1 MMKLNQ
7 NSIFYH
13 CLLLS
18 SSSVALQLLG
28 FGYRILL
35 GRLAGAQA
43 IAVYGLVMS
52 AYNVVLSCTLT
63 GVALSVSRIASS
75 YQALGQARS
84 IIRLIRTALFL
95 FLGLFC
101 LLGLGLQRLPGVGF
115 SGKLSWG
122 LALVCLVL
130 LGLSRLSRRHR
141 GWKILLRIAQIGLA
155 ALVLGLSAVEVWVI
169 RAGHRDE
176 SAQPADAV
184 IVLGAGVNGTTPS
197 VALQTRI
204 DAAERYLKAH
214 PDIPAV
220 LSGGQG
226 AGEDISEARAMYDA
240 LTDRG
245 IDPERLI
252 LEEQSAN
259 TRQNLQN
266 SLALLPDDYHK
277 TVAIVTNDF
286 HMGRVRLLLNAAGPG
301 RVVQVPAK
309 LPWWWLSA
317 NYYLRESFAV
327 VNDQVVRPL
336 LA

>member
-1 MMKLNQ
+1 MAQ
-7 NSIFYH
+7 DT
-13 CLLLS
+13 
-18 SSSVALQLLG
+18 LLG
-28 FGYRILL
+28 FPAHTLYPQGVCSIRKAAEPLTAALPYRRGGFTTLSTVSPRRETAGETMEIYDMNEHTFFEWKRSE
-35 GRLAGAQA
+35 RLTA
-43 IAVYGLVMS
+43 
-52 AYNVVLSCTLT
+52 
-63 GVALSVSRIASS
+63 AL
-75 YQALGQARS
+75 ALA
-84 IIRLIRTALFL
+84 
-95 FLGLFC
+95 FC
-101 LLGLGLQRLPGVGF
+101 LLGLGLQRLPGVSF

-155 ALVLGLSAVEVWVI
+155 ALVLGLSAVEIWVI

-226 AGEDISEARAMYDA
+226 PGEDISEARAMYNA

>member
-1 MMKLNQ
+1 MNEHTFFEWKRSERLTAV
-7 NSIFYH
+7 
-13 CLLLS
+13 L
-18 SSSVALQLLG
+18 AL
-28 FGYRILL
+28 
-35 GRLAGAQA
+35 A
-43 IAVYGLVMS
+43 
-52 AYNVVLSCTLT
+52 
-63 GVALSVSRIASS
+63 
-75 YQALGQARS
+75 
-84 IIRLIRTALFL
+84 
-95 FLGLFC
+95 FC

-130 LGLSRLSRRHR
+130 LGLSRLSRRNR

-226 AGEDISEARAMYDA
+226 PGEDISEADCMADWLIAYGVDESRIYREDRSTSTQENFAYSEEIMAELGLDAGDMFAFVTNDYHIFRAGRIAGTDAACGVAATLPRSAYYDA
-240 LTDRG
+240 LQ
-245 IDPERLI
+245 L
-252 LEEQSAN
+252 N
-259 TRQNLQN
+259 
-266 SLALLPDDYHK
+266 YY
-277 TVAIVTNDF
+277 
-286 HMGRVRLLLNAAGPG
+286 VREAFATGWLLLRGN
-301 RVVQVPAK
+301 
-309 LPWWWLSA
+309 
-317 NYYLRESFAV
+317 
-327 VNDQVVRPL
+327 
-336 LA
+336 

>member
-1 MMKLNQ
+1 MNEHTFFEWKRSERLTA
-7 NSIFYH
+7 
-13 CLLLS
+13 
-18 SSSVALQLLG
+18 ALA
-28 FGYRILL
+28 
-35 GRLAGAQA
+35 LA
-43 IAVYGLVMS
+43 
-52 AYNVVLSCTLT
+52 
-63 GVALSVSRIASS
+63 
-75 YQALGQARS
+75 
-84 IIRLIRTALFL
+84 
-95 FLGLFC
+95 FC

-226 AGEDISEARAMYDA
+226 PGEDISEARVMYDA
-240 LTDRG
+240 LTERG
-245 IDPERLI
+245 IDPARLI
-252 LEEQSAN
+252 LEEQSVN
-259 TRQNLQN
+259 TRQNLKN
-266 SLALLPDDYHK
+266 SLPLLEKQGFDSYGGRLA
-277 TVAIVTNDF
+277 VITNGF
-286 HMGRVRLLLNAAGPG
+286 HMARVGLLWDLPTEL
-301 RVVQVPAK
+301 VQVPAK
-309 LPWWWLSA
+309 LPWWLDA
-317 NYYLRESFAV
+317 NYYLRESFAI
-327 VNDQVVRPL
+327 VNDMVLRPL

>member
-1 MMKLNQ
+1 MAQ
-7 NSIFYH
+7 DT
-13 CLLLS
+13 
-18 SSSVALQLLG
+18 LLG
-28 FGYRILL
+28 FPAHTLPYRRGGFITLSTVSPRRETA
-35 GRLAGAQA
+35 GETMEIYDMNEHTFFEWKRSERLT
-43 IAVYGLVMS
+43 AVL
-52 AYNVVLSCTLT
+52 
-63 GVALSVSRIASS
+63 ALA
-75 YQALGQARS
+75 
-84 IIRLIRTALFL
+84 
-95 FLGLFC
+95 FC

-130 LGLSRLSRRHR
+130 LGLSRLSRRNR

-155 ALVLGLSAVEVWVI
+155 ALVLGLSAVEIWVI

-226 AGEDISEARAMYDA
+226 PGEDISEARVMYDA
-240 LTDRG
+240 LTERG
-245 IDPERLI
+245 IDPARLI
-252 LEEQSAN
+252 LEEQSVN
-259 TRQNLQN
+259 TRQNLRN
-266 SLALLPDDYHK
+266 SLPLLERQGFDSYGGRLA
-277 TVAIVTNDF
+277 VITNGF
-286 HMGRVRLLLNAAGPG
+286 HMARVGLLWDLPTEL
-301 RVVQVPAK
+301 VQVPAK
-309 LPWWWLSA
+309 LPWWLDA
-317 NYYLRESFAV
+317 NYYLRESFAI
-327 VNDQVVRPL
+327 VNDMVLRPL

>member
-1 MMKLNQ
+1 MKRQKRLWTAAAVCAVLGAMCRAVPGVR
-7 NSIFYH
+7 FAGLLFW
-13 CLLLS
+13 CL
-18 SSSVALQLLG
+18 
-28 FGYRILL
+28 
-35 GRLAGAQA
+35 
-43 IAVYGLVMS
+43 
-52 AYNVVLSCTLT
+52 
-63 GVALSVSRIASS
+63 
-75 YQALGQARS
+75 
-84 IIRLIRTALFL
+84 TALLIAFAML
-95 FLGLFC
+95 E
-101 LLGLGLQRLPGVGF
+101 QYKEHAWAKW
-115 SGKLSWG
+115 GKRVL
-122 LALVCLVL
+122 LALVCL
-130 LGLSRLSRRHR
+130 GLVAFGYLESL
-141 GWKILLRIAQIGLA
+141 
-155 ALVLGLSAVEVWVI
+155 VI
-169 RAGHRDE
+169 RGAHTDGRAED
-176 SAQPADAV
+176 AQCVV
-184 IVLGAGVNGTTPS
+184 ILGAGVNGTTPS
-197 VALQTRI
+197 LMLSSRLQAALDFI
-204 DAAERYLKAH
+204 ADK
-214 PDIPAV
+214 PDIPIIC
-220 LSGGQG
+220 SGGQG
-226 AGEDISEARAMYDA
+226 PGEDISEARAMYDA

>member
-1 MMKLNQ
+1 MNEHTFFEWKRSERLTA
-7 NSIFYH
+7 
-13 CLLLS
+13 
-18 SSSVALQLLG
+18 ALA
-28 FGYRILL
+28 
-35 GRLAGAQA
+35 LA
-43 IAVYGLVMS
+43 
-52 AYNVVLSCTLT
+52 
-63 GVALSVSRIASS
+63 
-75 YQALGQARS
+75 
-84 IIRLIRTALFL
+84 
-95 FLGLFC
+95 FC

-226 AGEDISEARAMYDA
+226 PGEDISEARAMYD
-240 LTDRG
+240 LS
-245 IDPERLI
+245 LI
-252 LEEQSAN
+252 
-259 TRQNLQN
+259 
-266 SLALLPDDYHK
+266 H
-277 TVAIVTNDF
+277 I
-286 HMGRVRLLLNAAGPG
+286 
-301 RVVQVPAK
+301 
-309 LPWWWLSA
+309 
-317 NYYLRESFAV
+317 
-327 VNDQVVRPL
+327 
-336 LA
+336 

>member
-1 MMKLNQ
+1 MYHIHFNRWKPAEKLTALLAVLLASLTILLRTVPGVSFSANL
-7 NSIFYH
+7 
-13 CLLLS
+13 CLLCM
-18 SSSVALQLLG
+18 AACLG
-28 FGYRILL
+28 L
-35 GRLAGAQA
+35 
-43 IAVYGLVMS
+43 
-52 AYNVVLSCTLT
+52 
-63 GVALSVSRIASS
+63 
-75 YQALGQARS
+75 
-84 IIRLIRTALFL
+84 LFL
-95 FLGLFC
+95 SRMG
-101 LLGLGLQRLPGVGF
+101 QR
-115 SGKLSWG
+115 
-122 LALVCLVL
+122 
-130 LGLSRLSRRHR
+130 RQ
-141 GWKILLRIAQIGLA
+141 GWKILLRIAQAALALLVIALA
-155 ALVLGLSAVEVWVI
+155 AVEFWVI
-169 RAGHRDE
+169 RTGQRDD
-176 SAQPADAV
+176 AAKPADAV

-226 AGEDISEARAMYDA
+226 PGEDISEARAMYNA

>member
-1 MMKLNQ
+1 MNEHTFFEWKRSERLTAV
-7 NSIFYH
+7 
-13 CLLLS
+13 L
-18 SSSVALQLLG
+18 AL
-28 FGYRILL
+28 
-35 GRLAGAQA
+35 A
-43 IAVYGLVMS
+43 
-52 AYNVVLSCTLT
+52 
-63 GVALSVSRIASS
+63 
-75 YQALGQARS
+75 
-84 IIRLIRTALFL
+84 
-95 FLGLFC
+95 FC
-101 LLGLGLQRLPGVGF
+101 LLGLGLQRLPGVSF

-214 PDIPAV
+214 PGIPAV

-226 AGEDISEARAMYDA
+226 PGEDISEARAMYNA

-266 SLALLPDDYHK
+266 SLPLLEERGFDSCGGR
-277 TVAIVTNDF
+277 VAIVTNDF
-286 HMGRVRLLLNAAGPG
+286 HMARVTLLWNLPAK
-301 RVVQVPAK
+301 VVQVPAR
-309 LPWWWLSA
+309 LPWRWLSA
-317 NYYLRESFAV
+317 NYYLRESFAI
-327 VNDQVVRPL
+327 VNDMVLRPL

>member
-1 MMKLNQ
+1 MKRQKRLWTAAAACAVLGAACRAVPGVR
-7 NSIFYH
+7 FAGLLFW
-13 CLLLS
+13 CL
-18 SSSVALQLLG
+18 
-28 FGYRILL
+28 
-35 GRLAGAQA
+35 
-43 IAVYGLVMS
+43 
-52 AYNVVLSCTLT
+52 
-63 GVALSVSRIASS
+63 
-75 YQALGQARS
+75 
-84 IIRLIRTALFL
+84 TALLIVFAML
-95 FLGLFC
+95 E
-101 LLGLGLQRLPGVGF
+101 QYKEHAWAKW
-115 SGKLSWG
+115 GKRVL
-122 LALVCLVL
+122 LALVCL
-130 LGLSRLSRRHR
+130 GLVAFGYLESL
-141 GWKILLRIAQIGLA
+141 
-155 ALVLGLSAVEVWVI
+155 VI
-169 RAGHRDE
+169 RGAHTDGRAED
-176 SAQPADAV
+176 AQCVV
-184 IVLGAGVNGTTPS
+184 ILGAGVNGTTPS
-197 VALQTRI
+197 LMLSSRLQAALDFI
-204 DAAERYLKAH
+204 ADK
-214 PDIPAV
+214 PDIPIIC
-220 LSGGQG
+220 SGGQG
-226 AGEDISEARAMYDA
+226 PGEDISEARAMYDA

>member
-1 MMKLNQ
+1 MNEHTFFEWKRSERLTAV
-7 NSIFYH
+7 
-13 CLLLS
+13 L
-18 SSSVALQLLG
+18 AL
-28 FGYRILL
+28 
-35 GRLAGAQA
+35 A
-43 IAVYGLVMS
+43 
-52 AYNVVLSCTLT
+52 
-63 GVALSVSRIASS
+63 
-75 YQALGQARS
+75 
-84 IIRLIRTALFL
+84 
-95 FLGLFC
+95 FC
-101 LLGLGLQRLPGVGF
+101 LLGLGLQRLPGVSF

-214 PDIPAV
+214 PGIPAV

-226 AGEDISEARAMYDA
+226 PGEDISEARAMYDA

-245 IDPERLI
+245 IDPEWLI

-266 SLALLPDDYHK
+266 SLALLGLNNYHK

-336 LA
+336 LD

>member
-1 MMKLNQ
+1 MNEHTFFEWKRSERLTA
-7 NSIFYH
+7 
-13 CLLLS
+13 
-18 SSSVALQLLG
+18 ALA
-28 FGYRILL
+28 
-35 GRLAGAQA
+35 LA
-43 IAVYGLVMS
+43 
-52 AYNVVLSCTLT
+52 
-63 GVALSVSRIASS
+63 
-75 YQALGQARS
+75 
-84 IIRLIRTALFL
+84 
-95 FLGLFC
+95 FC

-122 LALVCLVL
+122 LALVCLAL

-184 IVLGAGVNGTTPS
+184 IILGAGVNGTTPS

-204 DAAERYLKAH
+204 DAAERYLKAN

-226 AGEDISEARAMYDA
+226 SGEDISEARAMYDA

-266 SLALLPDDYHK
+266 SLPLLEERGFDSCGGR
-277 TVAIVTNDF
+277 VAIVTNDF
-286 HMGRVRLLLNAAGPG
+286 HMARVTLLWNLPAK
-301 RVVQVPAK
+301 VVQVPAR
-309 LPWWWLSA
+309 LPWRWLSA

>member
-1 MMKLNQ
+1 MKRQKRLWTAAAVCAVLGAACRAVPGVR
-7 NSIFYH
+7 FAGLLFW
-13 CLLLS
+13 CL
-18 SSSVALQLLG
+18 
-28 FGYRILL
+28 
-35 GRLAGAQA
+35 
-43 IAVYGLVMS
+43 
-52 AYNVVLSCTLT
+52 
-63 GVALSVSRIASS
+63 
-75 YQALGQARS
+75 
-84 IIRLIRTALFL
+84 TALLIVFAML
-95 FLGLFC
+95 E
-101 LLGLGLQRLPGVGF
+101 QYKEHAWAKW
-115 SGKLSWG
+115 GKRVL
-122 LALVCLVL
+122 LALVCL
-130 LGLSRLSRRHR
+130 GLVAFGYLESL
-141 GWKILLRIAQIGLA
+141 
-155 ALVLGLSAVEVWVI
+155 VI
-169 RAGHRDE
+169 RGAHTDGRAED
-176 SAQPADAV
+176 AQCVV
-184 IVLGAGVNGTTPS
+184 ILGAGVNGTTPS
-197 VALQTRI
+197 LMLSSRLQAALDFI
-204 DAAERYLKAH
+204 ADK
-214 PDIPAV
+214 PDIPIIC
-220 LSGGQG
+220 SGGQG
-226 AGEDISEARAMYDA
+226 PGEDISEARAMYNA